1 MAALSRRGGRD
12 LPACLGDE
20 LRRGEAAGGSAG
32 LAAAL
37 RLRAPSV
44 LDRVLLVGIG
54 VDIPAAAAQAAQ
66 SGTAEARRQHR
77 DAAHAMGI
85 GVLVVMP
92 EETDEAFAGDHSTH
106 NSLLAVHHGDL
117 LAARELH
124 QCHHLVERC
133 VALHLLQRREV
144 LHYAGE
150 RLRYA
155 SQLCRN
161 PKYVDALEDNVRGDA
176 EFFFGMQVSHKDARD
191 PVFLHYLQNVGY
203 GRIQK
208 NLGHVCEGSNSF
220 CRCRPKDEVLIAII
234 IFRM

>member
-1 MAALSRRGGRD
+1 MD
-12 LPACLGDE
+12 LRSQ
-20 LRRGEAAGGSAG
+20 LRRGETAGAGSGLSAALPLHAFQEQGLFVVIVIRVLVNAGGSAANAMAH
-32 LAAAL
+32 AAPK
-37 RLRAPSV
+37 PS
-44 LDRVLLVGIG
+44 
-54 VDIPAAAAQAAQ
+54 
-66 SGTAEARRQHR
+66 RQHR

-150 RLRYA
+150 RLRHA

-203 GRIQK
+203 CRIQK

-220 CRCRPKDEVLIAII
+220 CHC
-234 IFRM
+234 